1 MAPFEFDVIMNV
13 KGLCG
18 GSREGALCDFAGS
31 HQIGIFY
38 NLKGMFSFVNGLQSD
53 ERAHHSILVLRHMA
67 RIFYKLQ
74 AGAVCTWGEKGWFFS
89 L

>member
-1 MAPFEFDVIMNV
+1 
-13 KGLCG
+13 
-18 GSREGALCDFAGS
+18 
-31 HQIGIFY
+31 
-38 NLKGMFSFVNGLQSD
+38 MFSFVNGLQSD
-53 ERAHHSILVLRHMA
+53 ERAHHSILLLRHMA